1 MIFLRIFKNRGDFY
15 IPATKFKSDREQ
27 KILLAIL
34 AFVVAFTAVF
44 ILIVGIK
51 YDFSAKKFFTPKNI
65 NVEEI
70 DNINVLPE
78 VEGKNNFLFIM
89 KNDVTED
96 IYVCS
101 LIQVDLDNFAYKV
114 STLDVNTNI
123 EGNDIN
129 NIYKR
134 GGAGNVVNAINNL
147 LGIDIDYFIDLS
159 VKKYKEMFDVMG
171 NINYTVLS
179 DIRYKDTST
188 YGFNIKIKE
197 GDQNINGDTASKLM
211 RYYLTEKRYD
221 LVNEILLTSL
231 SQQINPEN
239 YEKREKLFSR
249 FIDSAATNITIK
261 SFSEGDNGMRVLSS
275 ENTGANVYS
284 AYPIYE
290 DNNIISSSIDDIRGY
305 FVK

>member
-1 MIFLRIFKNRGDFY
+1 
-15 IPATKFKSDREQ
+15 
-27 KILLAIL
+27 
-34 AFVVAFTAVF
+34 
-44 ILIVGIK
+44 
-51 YDFSAKKFFTPKNI
+51 
-65 NVEEI
+65 
-70 DNINVLPE
+70 
-78 VEGKNNFLFIM
+78 M

-159 VKKYKEMFDVMG
+159 VKKYKEMFDAMG

>member
-1 MIFLRIFKNRGDFY
+1 MRIFKNRGDFY

-34 AFVVAFTAVF
+34 AFVVAFTAIF

-51 YDFSAKKFFTPKNI
+51 YNFSAKNFFTPKDMRI
-65 NVEEI
+65 EEEENV
-70 DNINVLPE
+70 NVLPD

-101 LIQVDLDNFAYKV
+101 IIQSDLDNFAYKV

-123 EGNDIN
+123 DGNSIN
-129 NIYKR
+129 NIYKK
-134 GGAGNVVNAINNL
+134 GGAGNVVNAVNNL

-159 VKKYKEMFDVMG
+159 VKKYKEMFDAMG
-171 NINYTVLS
+171 NINYTVLE

-188 YGFNIKIKE
+188 YGFNIKIKA
-197 GDQNINGDTASKLM
+197 GDQSLNGDIASKLM
-211 RYYLTEKRYD
+211 RYYLTENRYD
-221 LVNEILLTSL
+221 IVNEILLTSL

-249 FIDSAATNITIK
+249 FMDSAATNITIK
-261 SFSEGDNGMRVLSS
+261 SFSEGDNGMKVLSN
-275 ENTGANVYS
+275 ENTGVNVYS

-290 DNNIISSSIDDIRGY
+290 DNAIVSSSIDDIRGY